1 MSSSW
6 FRKIFG
12 KNDTTTNSPS
22 VVATNENVGQ
32 QVPTHSSQFSASDHA
47 TNKTSSSCSN
57 STYFTKPSSHSDRAV
72 DETPKVSNP
81 LSCTQEEVLDYLT
94 HSPKGITFVHG
105 KAGCGKT
112 YLIKKLTKLVRGCVV
127 LTPTNLAA
135 SLYDGARTIHSYF
148 WGALDDLDEGFQD
161 PSNITDTK
169 AKNLRSGL
177 YGVNM
182 IVIDEISMVRSDLF
196 EMINVICQKNK
207 GSNQPFGG
215 IPVVLVG
222 DMFQLPPI
230 VSDDATYEYLKDEY
244 GGIYFYNSH
253 VIQHNIKNIKLFELT
268 KSYRQANDAEYVK
281 ILDAFR
287 SPLDTKMKIELLDK
301 LNSRVKSSLPKDA
314 VYIASSNEQV
324 RNINTNKLEE
334 LPGSTTTLD
343 ASYRIMKK
351 DRSGYVDITQ
361 SQLPT
366 DEDIMPIELPSA
378 YDSKLSFK
386 KGARVTITKSSKYWG
401 YINGDFGTIA
411 GYDGHCF
418 SIRLDKN
425 DVTIKCPNPADRY
438 RDKQINDY
446 RYEMSYD
453 AQKRKLVRVKPYIQ
467 RTTQFPIKLAYAFTI
482 HKSQGQT
489 YDKVI
494 LDLRSHIF
502 APGQLYVALSRVKS
516 LDGLYLTKPV
526 TYSDI
531 IADESIFEF
540 LYEVRK
546 SNEVRDYPVQ
556 RIVVQPR
563 QPIYNTLCDH
573 FKSFIL
579 THEKNSSSKE
589 YMLHVLNSYAE
600 LLKQHQ
606 YEKAYWELQKVV
618 DVVTSTYE
626 IGDYNKLIN
635 TIREKASNQDSCQ
648 FELNAIYEIYT
659 DVVRNPLKQYQTEN
673 RTLTLKLSEQ

>member
-12 KNDTTTNSPS
+12 KNETTTNSPS
-22 VVATNENVGQ
+22 VVATGENAGQ
-32 QVPTHSSQFSASDHA
+32 QVPTHSSQFSASDHV
-47 TNKTSSSCSN
+47 TNKTSSSDSN
-57 STYFTKPSSHSDRAV
+57 STFPTKPSTHSDKAV
-72 DETPKVSNP
+72 EEKPKVSNP

-94 HSPKGITFVHG
+94 RSPKGITFVHG
-105 KAGCGKT
+105 KACCGKT
-112 YLIKKLTKLVRGCVV
+112 YLIKKLTRLVKGCIV

-161 PSNITDTK
+161 PANVTTVK
-169 AKNLRSGL
+169 AQRLRIGL
-177 YGVNM
+177 NNVTM

-196 EMINVICQKNK
+196 EMINVICQKAK
-207 GSNQPFGG
+207 RSNQPFGG
-215 IPVVLVG
+215 IPVVMVG

-268 KSYRQANDAEYVK
+268 KSYRQANDTEYVK

-324 RNINTNKLEE
+324 RNINTDKLEE
-334 LPGSTTTLD
+334 LPGSTTTLE

-386 KGARVTITKSSKYWG
+386 KGARVTITKSRKYWG
-401 YINGDFGTIA
+401 YINGDFGTIV

-453 AQKRKLVRVKPYIQ
+453 AQRRKLIRVKPYIQ

-546 SNEVRDYPVQ
+546 SNEVKDYPVQ

-563 QPIYNTLCDH
+563 QPIYNTLCDN

-606 YEKAYWELQKVV
+606 YEKAYWELQKGV

-659 DVVRNPLKQYQTEN
+659 DVVRYPLKQYQTEN

>member
-1 MSSSW
+1 MGANW

-12 KNDTTTNSPS
+12 KHDATTNNHN
-22 VVATNENVGQ
+22 VVAANENVGH
-32 QVPTHSSQFSASDHA
+32 QVSELSSQYSALSNTA
-47 TNKTSSSCSN
+47 NMVSSSNAN
-57 STYFTKPSSHSDRAV
+57 STNFTKSSTRAGKASN
-72 DETPKVSNP
+72 PKSKASNP
-81 LSCTQEEVLDYLT
+81 LSYTQEEVLNYLT
-94 HSPKGITFVHG
+94 HSPKGIIFIHG

-112 YLIKKLTKLVRGCVV
+112 YLIRRLTKLVKGCVV

-135 SLYDGARTIHSYF
+135 SLYDGARTIHSFF
-148 WGALDDLDEGFQD
+148 WGVLDDLEEGFQD
-161 PSNITDTK
+161 PKNVTAVK
-169 AKNLRSGL
+169 AQRLRSGL
-177 YGVNM
+177 NNVAM

-196 EMINVICQKNK
+196 EMINVICKKNK

-215 IPVVLVG
+215 IPIVLVG

-230 VSDDATYEYLKDEY
+230 VTDDATYEYLKDEY

-253 VIQHNIKNIKLFELT
+253 VIQNNLRNIKLFELT

-287 SPLDTKMKIELLDK
+287 SPLNTQMKIELLDK
-301 LNSRVKSSLPKDA
+301 LNSRVTASLPKDA
-314 VYIASSNEQV
+314 IYVASSNEQV
-324 RNINTNKLEE
+324 RNINTQKLNE
-334 LPGSTTTLD
+334 LKGIVTTID

-351 DRSGYVDITQ
+351 DRSGYVDVKQ
-361 SQLPT
+361 SDLPT
-366 DEDIMPIELPSA
+366 NEDIMPIELPSA
-378 YDSKLSFK
+378 YDSELSFK
-386 KGARVTITKSSKYWG
+386 NGARVTITKSSKQWG
-401 YINGDFGTIA
+401 YINGDFGTIINYN
-411 GYDGHCF
+411 GNSF
-418 SIRLDKN
+418 SIKLDRN
-425 DVTIKCPNPADRY
+425 GATIQCPHPLERY
-438 RDKQINDY
+438 KENQINDY

-467 RTTQFPIKLAYAFTI
+467 KTTQYPIKLAYAFTI

-489 YDKVI
+489 YEKVI

-531 IADESIFEF
+531 IVDESIFEF
-540 LYEVRK
+540 LYEIRK
-546 SNEVRDYPVQ
+546 NNEVKEHPVQ
-556 RIVVQPR
+556 RITVQPQ
-563 QPIYNTLCDH
+563 QPIYNMLCDN
-573 FKSFIL
+573 FKSFIT
-579 THEKNSSSKE
+579 THEKNSSAKE

-606 YEKAYWELQKVV
+606 FEKAYWELQKIV

-626 IGDYNKLIN
+626 IGDYSKLIN
-635 TIREKASNQDSCQ
+635 TIREKANNHDSCQ

-659 DVVRNPLKQYQTEN
+659 DVVRHPLKQYQTEN

>member
-6 FRKIFG
+6 FKKIFG
-12 KNDTTTNSPS
+12 KSNTTTNSPS
-22 VVATNENVGQ
+22 VAAASENAGHHA
-32 QVPTHSSQFSASDHA
+32 PTHSPLPSVSSNTTNSASSSNNNS
-47 TNKTSSSCSN
+47 TNFTKSSTSS
-57 STYFTKPSSHSDRAV
+57 FKESD
-72 DETPKVSNP
+72 DKSKVSNP

-94 HSPKGITFVHG
+94 HSPKGITFIHG

-112 YLIKKLTKLVRGCVV
+112 YLIKKLAKLVRGCVV

-148 WGALDDLDEGFQD
+148 WGALDDLVEGFQD
-161 PSNITDTK
+161 PSNITDIK
-169 AKNLRSGL
+169 AKSFRSGL
-177 YGVNM
+177 NGVNM

-207 GSNQPFGG
+207 GNDLPFGG
-215 IPVVLVG
+215 IAVVLVG

-253 VIQHNIKNIKLFELT
+253 VIQNNIKNVKLFELT
-268 KSYRQANDAEYVK
+268 KSYRQANDTEYVK

-287 SPLDTKMKIELLDK
+287 SPLDAKMKIELLDK

-324 RNINTNKLEE
+324 RNINTQKLEE
-334 LPGSTTTLD
+334 LPGSVTTID
-343 ASYRIMKK
+343 ATYQIMKK
-351 DRSGYVDITQ
+351 DRSSYVDIKQ

-386 KGARVTITKSSKYWG
+386 SGARVTITKSSEYWG
-401 YINGDFGTIA
+401 YINGDFGTIV
-411 GYDGHCF
+411 GFDGQSF
-418 SIRLDKN
+418 SILLDN
-425 DVTIKCPNPADRY
+425 NGATIHCPNLSDRY
-438 RDKQINDY
+438 KNKQINDY

-453 AQKRKLVRVKPYIQ
+453 AKKRKLVRVKPYIQ
-467 RTTQFPIKLAYAFTI
+467 RTTQYPIKLAYAFTI

-489 YDKVI
+489 YEKVI

-531 IADESIFEF
+531 IVDESIFEF
-540 LYEVRK
+540 LYELRK
-546 SNEVRDYPVQ
+546 NNEVKEHPVQ
-556 RIVVQPR
+556 RITVQPR
-563 QPIYNTLCDH
+563 QSVYNTLCDS
-573 FKSFIL
+573 FKSFIM
-579 THEKNSSSKE
+579 THKKNSSSKE

-600 LLKQHQ
+600 LLKQGQ
-606 YEKAYWELQKVV
+606 YEKAYWVLQKIV
-618 DVVTSTYE
+618 DVISSTYE
-626 IGDYNKLIN
+626 VDDYSKLID
-635 TIREKASNQDSCQ
+635 TIRKMADNQDVCQ
-648 FELNAIYEIYT
+648 FELNAIFEIYT
-659 DVVRNPLKQYQTEN
+659 DVVNHPLKQYQTEN

>member
-12 KNDTTTNSPS
+12 KNDTATNSPS
-22 VVATNENVGQ
+22 VVVASGNVEP
-32 QVPTHSSQFSASDHA
+32 QVPTHSSHPSMSSH
-47 TNKTSSSCSN
+47 TTKTTSSSNNN
-57 STYFTKPSSHSDRAV
+57 STNLTKPSAHSA
-72 DETPKVSNP
+72 KVSDVKPIISNP

-94 HSPKGITFVHG
+94 HSPKGITFIHG

-112 YLIKKLTKLVRGCVV
+112 YLIQKLTKLVRGCVV

-169 AKNLRSGL
+169 AKSFRSGL
-177 YGVNM
+177 FGVNM

-207 GSNQPFGG
+207 GKELPFGG

-230 VSDDATYEYLKDEY
+230 VTDDATYEYLKDEY

-253 VIQHNIKNIKLFELT
+253 VIQNNLKDIKLFELT

-287 SPLDTKMKIELLDK
+287 SPLDGQMKIELLDK
-301 LNSRVKSSLPKDA
+301 LNSRVKSSLPNDA

-324 RNINTNKLEE
+324 RNINTQKLEE
-334 LPGSTTTLD
+334 LSGSVTTLD

-351 DRSGYVDITQ
+351 DRSGYVDIKQ

-401 YINGDFGTIA
+401 YINGDFGTIVD
-411 GYDGHCF
+411 YDGHSF

-425 DVTIKCPNPADRY
+425 GTTIHCPNPADRY
-438 RDKQINDY
+438 KDKQINDY

-453 AQKRKLVRVKPYIQ
+453 SKKRKLVRVKPYIQ
-467 RTTQFPIKLAYAFTI
+467 RTTQYPIKLAYAFTI

-489 YDKVI
+489 YEKVI

-540 LYEVRK
+540 LYKLRK
-546 SNEVRDYPVQ
+546 NNEVKEHPVQ
-556 RIVVQPR
+556 RITVQPR
-563 QPIYNTLCDH
+563 QPVYNTLCDS
-573 FKSFIL
+573 FRSFIM

-600 LLKQHQ
+600 LLKQKQ
-606 YEKAYWELQKVV
+606 YEKAYWELQKIV
-618 DVVTSTYE
+618 DVVSSTYE
-626 IGDYNKLIN
+626 VEDYSKLIG
-635 TIREKASNQDSCQ
+635 TIRKKADNQDVCQ
-648 FELNAIYEIYT
+648 FELNAIFEIYT
-659 DVVRNPLKQYQTEN
+659 DVVNHPLKQYQTEN